1 MGTLAKPILLA
12 SDDSSAV
19 FMFWRYHKQ
28 CRIHNPLEVFSDG
41 DEVIKYLESDRL
53 NCPLPAVLFL
63 GMKMAR
69 MGGMEVLRHLR
80 ATCQRGFSTVLLINK
95 EDHDLPLITAA
106 YELGVE
112 SFLMKP
118 LEKKEFCTLMSHFH
132 AVQMDGCEPL

>member
-1 MGTLAKPILLA
+1 
-12 SDDSSAV
+12 
-19 FMFWRYHKQ
+19 
-28 CRIHNPLEVFSDG
+28 
-41 DEVIKYLESDRL
+41 
-53 NCPLPAVLFL
+53 
-63 GMKMAR
+63 MAN
-69 MGGMEVLRHLR
+69 GGLEVLRHLK
-80 ATCQRGFSTVLLINK
+80 ATCQRGFSTVLLIDK